1 MRVRI
6 SRAKTH
12 GRLVRLSGDRSVH
25 LDDHLD
31 NLAAT
36 SGRVGERAIG
46 ERGERERL
54 VRASMPFAS
63 QANATA
69 VAVVVAVAVIRRP
82 MVPV

>member
-1 MRVRI
+1 MR
-6 SRAKTH
+6 SDFA
-12 GRLVRLSGDRSVH
+12 GENARLVRLSGDRSVH

-31 NLAAT
+31 NLAAS

-69 VAVVVAVAVIRRP
+69 VAIVVAVAVIRRP